1 MIVFDDLLCYYQAN
15 IKALGDSE
23 VKDGEILP
31 LAVKDMGSCEIFPQD
46 LQHNPNGRW
55 ANTSVAISNVIY
67 FNFQHVMNNLE

>member
-46 LQHNPNGRW
+46 LQHNPNGR
-55 ANTSVAISNVIY
+55 
-67 FNFQHVMNNLE
+67 

>member
-1 MIVFDDLLCYYQAN
+1 MTVLDDLLFYYQAN

-55 ANTSVAISNVIY
+55 AHTSVAISNVIY
-67 FNFQHVMNNLE
+67 FNLQHVLNNLE